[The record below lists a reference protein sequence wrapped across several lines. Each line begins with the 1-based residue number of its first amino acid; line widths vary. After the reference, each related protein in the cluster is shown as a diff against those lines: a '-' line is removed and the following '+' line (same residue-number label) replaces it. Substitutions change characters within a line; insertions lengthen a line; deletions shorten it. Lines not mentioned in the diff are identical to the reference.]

1 MNMKPILLFGMPRS
15 GTTWLGKVFDSH
27 PATLYRHEPDSGG
40 ALDGALPMFPDAA
53 RVDDYRAGVG
63 AFVDG
68 LRRNR
73 SLRVAGKLP
82 LFRKSYEPPL
92 AFHARRVLVPAAK
105 ALARRFPVSSVPEF
119 VDPDRDESIR
129 LVWKSIESLGRL
141 GTIARILPEAR
152 AIHIIRH
159 PCGYVSSVLSGEAA
173 GLMPGAVAASE
184 DYGILQLLL
193 ETEGAQR
200 RNLTMDFFRGL
211 QPVERLAWRWLL
223 YNERAIVDLDGL
235 ENGRTAIYEDLCR
248 DPVGGYRALFDF
260 ADLSWDAQT
269 VDFVDASTHS
279 EKSAYFS
286 VFKNPERA
294 ASGWKQKLSPTDQE
308 RVLSVVAG
316 SRPGTLFGA

>member
-1 MNMKPILLFGMPRS
+1 MKPILLFGMPRS

-40 ALDGALPMFPDAA
+40 ALEGVLPMFPDPV
-53 RVDDYRAGVG
+53 RVDDYRAGVR
-63 AFVDG
+63 AFVEG

-82 LFRKSYEPPL
+82 LFRKSYEPAL
-92 AFHARRVLVPAAK
+92 AFQARQLLVPAAK
-105 ALARRFPVSSVPEF
+105 ALARWFPVSSVPEF
-119 VDPDRDESIR
+119 IDSERDGSIR

-141 GTIARILPEAR
+141 GAIARILPEAR

-159 PCGYVSSVLSGEAA
+159 PCGYVSSVLSGESA

-184 DYGILQLLL
+184 DYGILEILLG
-193 ETEGAQR
+193 TEGAQR
-200 RNLTMDFFRGL
+200 RNLTLDFFRGL

-223 YNERAIVDLDGL
+223 YNERAIDDLEGL
-235 ENGRTAIYEDLCR
+235 ENGFTAIYEDLCR

-260 ADLSWDAQT
+260 ADLNWDAQT
-269 VDFVDASTHS
+269 GAFVDASTHS

-294 ASGWKQKLSPTDQE
+294 ASGWKQKLSPIDQE
-308 RVLSVVAG
+308 RVLSVVSG
-316 SRPGTLFGA
+316 SRPGAIFGA